1 MNAPAFKFRYPRK
14 AEIERTVAAA
24 KACGLDVAGV
34 EVSPDGTIRIM
45 EARAVSAPPANEF
58 ERFQDQL

>member
-1 MNAPAFKFRYPRK
+1 MNAPVRLRYPRK

-24 KACGLDVAGV
+24 KACGLDVAGI

-45 EARAVSAPPANEF
+45 EARVVADTNDF
-58 ERFQDQL
+58 DRFADRL